1 MTFHII
7 TLFPEVFESYFNASI
22 FGRAQKKKSLTVK
35 TYQLRDFSPDTK
47 HHKVDDK
54 PFGGGPGMVL
64 QIEPIATAV
73 DSILNSKRKPKLKSK
88 KTKTR
93 TILFSTRGKLFTHKE
108 AQRLSKYDHLIF
120 ICGRYE
126 GVDERVA
133 QYIADEELSVGDV
146 VLSGGEIPAM
156 LVMDAIGRLIPGV
169 LGKYESLEDIKGSY
183 PVYTRPEV
191 FYPDKK
197 NNPHTQSG
205 SQLKSRRI
213 WRAPQELLS
222 GDPKKINAWRE
233 KRDI

>member
-1 MTFHII
+1 
-7 TLFPEVFESYFNASI
+7 
-22 FGRAQKKKSLTVK
+22 
-35 TYQLRDFSPDTK
+35 
-47 HHKVDDK
+47 
-54 PFGGGPGMVL
+54 MVL

-146 VLSGGEIPAM
+146 VLSGGRFP
-156 LVMDAIGRLIPGV
+156 RC
-169 LGKYESLEDIKGSY
+169 
-183 PVYTRPEV
+183 
-191 FYPDKK
+191 
-197 NNPHTQSG
+197 
-205 SQLKSRRI
+205 
-213 WRAPQELLS
+213 W
-222 GDPKKINAWRE
+222 
-233 KRDI
+233 